1 MFVNNEFT
9 KEDLDS
15 VKNGGRVS
23 FTESTPCEVVL
34 HTIKC
39 INDFEATFN
48 TRCPSATCKLP
59 VIEIDA
65 KKCDTDTI
73 IAIMRYAM
81 RREDLVNASLLL
93 NIFNLIKQYNT
104 LNDSYF
110 EYELSYVKSIEEFID
125 LKASLAPEIKHVCTQ
140 LAYWY
145 LGALYSIHKTE
156 VTIVDKLEPV
166 PNLYHNLLLT
176 SDLFTLSAIFNK
188 GDGINTSELPLVDY
202 AYVYVIEL
210 ASRMCVTDAFVKDIE
225 KVLNVSNV
233 PA

>member
-1 MFVNNEFT
+1 MLVLTKLNE
-9 KEDLDS
+9 EDLNS
-15 VKNGGRVS
+15 LKSGGRVS
-23 FTESTPCEVVL
+23 FNEETPLEVVL
-34 HTIKC
+34 HTVKC
-39 INDFEATFN
+39 INDFEATFD
-48 TRCPSATCKLP
+48 TRSPAGKSSLP
-59 VIEIDA
+59 IIEIDA
-65 KKCDTDTI
+65 KGCSTDTI
-73 IAIMRYAM
+73 IEIMRYAM
-81 RREDLVNASLLL
+81 KREDLVNASLLL
-93 NIFNLIKQYNT
+93 NVFNLIKRYNT

-156 VTIVDKLEPV
+156 VTVVDKLETV

-188 GDGINTSELPLVDY
+188 GEDINTSKLPLVDY

-225 KVLNVSNV
+225 KVLGVSN
-233 PA
+233 PAS

>member
-1 MFVNNEFT
+1 MFVTTEFT
-9 KEDLDS
+9 EKDLDS
-15 VKNGGRVS
+15 VKDGGRVS

-34 HTIKC
+34 NAIKC
-39 INDFEATFN
+39 INDFEATFD
-48 TRCPSATCKLP
+48 TRSSSGKSKLP

-65 KKCDTDTI
+65 KKCNTDTL
-73 IAIMRYAM
+73 IAILRYAM
-81 RREDLVNASLLL
+81 GREDLVNASLLL

-104 LNDSYF
+104 LNESYF
-110 EYELSYVKSIEEFID
+110 EHELSYVKSIEEFID
-125 LKASLAPEIKHVCTQ
+125 LKASLAPEIKNVCTK

-156 VTIVDKLEPV
+156 VTVVDKLEPV
-166 PNLYHNLLLT
+166 PNLYHSLLLT

-188 GDGINTSELPLVDY
+188 GNSINTSELPLVDY

-225 KVLNVSNV
+225 KVLNVSNTV
-233 PA
+233 A